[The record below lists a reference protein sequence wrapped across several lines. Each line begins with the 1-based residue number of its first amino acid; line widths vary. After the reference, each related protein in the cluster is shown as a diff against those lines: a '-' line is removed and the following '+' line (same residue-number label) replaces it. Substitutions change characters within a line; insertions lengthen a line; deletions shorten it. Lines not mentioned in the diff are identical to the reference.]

1 VRYAYSVVTEQ
12 ESVGKL
18 MKRFSVLVSLLLSGL
33 IMGCASDADL
43 HALQADTS
51 VLARQNSTYS
61 QTVAAR
67 VQQLNDRVIKFEQ
80 SEAETR
86 REVAQAAATVDA
98 LRVQLQRLQGDVQET
113 QHLEQRGPTSEE
125 EVSAAEVANFETR
138 LGEMER
144 KLGVTP
150 P

>member
-1 VRYAYSVVTEQ
+1 
-12 ESVGKL
+12 
-18 MKRFSVLVSLLLSGL
+18 
-33 IMGCASDADL
+33 MGCASDADL

>member
-1 VRYAYSVVTEQ
+1 MA
-12 ESVGKL
+12 
-18 MKRFSVLVSLLLSGL
+18 
-33 IMGCASDADL
+33 GCASDADL
-43 HALQADTS
+43 HALQEDTS
-51 VLARQNSTYS
+51 ALVRQNSTYN

-67 VQQLNDRVIKFEQ
+67 VQQLSDRVTQFEQ
-80 SEAETR
+80 SQAETR
-86 REVAQAAATVDA
+86 HEVARAAATVDE

-113 QHLEQRGPTSEE
+113 QHLEQRGPTGEGGA
-125 EVSAAEVANFETR
+125 SAAEVANFETR